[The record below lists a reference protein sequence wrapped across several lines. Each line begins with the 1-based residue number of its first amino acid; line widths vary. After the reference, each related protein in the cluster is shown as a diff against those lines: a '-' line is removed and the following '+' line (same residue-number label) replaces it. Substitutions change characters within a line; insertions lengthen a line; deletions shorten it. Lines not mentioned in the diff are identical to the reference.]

1 MPADRTA
8 AASAAASAQ
17 QDDENDGEDRKKHR
31 RSRKGCVVRPAPPA
45 RHPRSMLTSP
55 LFLPSLPAHSPTYSP
70 RPALPVPQKSTRAHP
85 PRSCF
90 CAPLSLILP
99 RARSRQKCDE
109 GTPCGR
115 CKLSASECQYY
126 RPPPFP
132 YMPPTGRGPAPTSVV
147 TSAVGGGVVYSG
159 GTPPAYAWEGN
170 GQMQPEQA
178 WDGRLINGQT
188 PPGESPWMGQQQPS
202 PRASG

>member
-1 MPADRTA
+1 MCREARAPRSTPAIHADQSTLPPLTTCPLTNLLPA
-8 AASAAASAQ
+8 SSAAGTSKKYARAS
-17 QDDENDGEDRKKHR
+17 
-31 RSRKGCVVRPAPPA
+31 
-45 RHPRSMLTSP
+45 
-55 LFLPSLPAHSPTYSP
+55 
-70 RPALPVPQKSTRAHP
+70 

-159 GTPPAYAWEGN
+159 GTPPAYAWEGT

-202 PRASG
+202 PREIGRAHV